1 MQHFA
6 LLKSQK
12 RNSVGV
18 SVSTTRLL
26 QYFYQ

>member
-1 MQHFA
+1 MQHYA
-6 LLKSQK
+6 LLKSHM

-26 QYFYQ
+26 QYLYQ